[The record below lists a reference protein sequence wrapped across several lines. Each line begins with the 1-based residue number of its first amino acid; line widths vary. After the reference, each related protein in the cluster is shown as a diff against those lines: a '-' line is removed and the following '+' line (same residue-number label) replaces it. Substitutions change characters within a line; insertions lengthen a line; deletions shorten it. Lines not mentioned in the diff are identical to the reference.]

1 MSDYPPS
8 HHLLAGKT
16 VVVTAAAGT
25 GIGFATAK
33 RCKEEGAEVL
43 VSDAHERRLRATA
56 ELLGVPGVV
65 CDVTDQASVDGLF
78 NTSLAELGRIDVL
91 VNNAGLGGTVELTEM
106 TDEQWAKVIDVTLTG
121 TFRCT
126 RAALQVM
133 APAGRGVI
141 INNASVLGWRAQAGQ
156 AHYSAAKAG
165 VMALTRS
172 AALEAAP
179 RGVRVNAVSPSL
191 AMHPFL
197 SKVMSTEA
205 LEQLAAQEAFGRPAE
220 PWEVANVIVFL
231 ASDYSSYMTGE
242 VVSVSSQHP

>member
-8 HHLLAGKT
+8 HHLLAVKT

-91 VNNAGLGGTVELTEM
+91 VNNAGLG
-106 TDEQWAKVIDVTLTG
+106 
-121 TFRCT
+121 
-126 RAALQVM
+126 
-133 APAGRGVI
+133 
-141 INNASVLGWRAQAGQ
+141 
-156 AHYSAAKAG
+156 
-165 VMALTRS
+165 
-172 AALEAAP
+172 
-179 RGVRVNAVSPSL
+179 
-191 AMHPFL
+191 
-197 SKVMSTEA
+197 
-205 LEQLAAQEAFGRPAE
+205 
-220 PWEVANVIVFL
+220 
-231 ASDYSSYMTGE
+231 
-242 VVSVSSQHP
+242 